1 MDSNSKL
8 NPRIDKWLWAV
19 RIFKTRTMAANACR
33 KGKVLINGINAK
45 PSHSVRIGET
55 IEVEQPPITRTY
67 QVTGLIEKRVSAG
80 LAVDYVEETTP
91 PQEIKKLRMMRRMS
105 STIVG
110 VRDKGAGRPTKR
122 ERRAIDKLKKER
134 ED

>member
-1 MDSNSKL
+1 MNAKSNL

-19 RIFKTRTMAANACR
+19 RIFKTRTMAANACK
-33 KGKVLINGINAK
+33 KGKVRVNGINVK
-45 PSHSVRIGET
+45 PSHSVRIGEI

-67 QVTGLIEKRVSAG
+67 RVTGLIEKRVSAS

-91 PQEIKKLRMMRRMS
+91 PQEIKRLRMMRGMT

-122 ERRAIDKLKKER
+122 ERRAIDKLKKEM

>member
-1 MDSNSKL
+1 MNSKRNL

-19 RIFKTRTMAANACR
+19 RIFKTRTMAANACK
-33 KGKVLINGINAK
+33 KGKVRANGINAK
-45 PSHSVRIGET
+45 PSYSVRIGEI

-67 QVTGLIEKRVSAG
+67 RVTGLIEKRVSAG
-80 LAVDYVEETTP
+80 LAVEHVEETTP
-91 PQEIKKLRMMRRMS
+91 PQEFKKLRMMRRMS

-110 VRDKGAGRPTKR
+110 IRDKGAGRPTKR
-122 ERRAIDKLKKER
+122 ERRAIDKLKKEM